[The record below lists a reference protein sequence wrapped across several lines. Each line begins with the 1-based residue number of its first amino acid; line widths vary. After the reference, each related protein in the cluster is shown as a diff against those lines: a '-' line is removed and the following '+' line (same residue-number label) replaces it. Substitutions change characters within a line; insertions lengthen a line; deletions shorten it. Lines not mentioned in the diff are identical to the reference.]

1 MRFQSSTG
9 ALDPVDDAVPVG
21 SRSGA

>member
-21 SRSGA
+21 SRSVA